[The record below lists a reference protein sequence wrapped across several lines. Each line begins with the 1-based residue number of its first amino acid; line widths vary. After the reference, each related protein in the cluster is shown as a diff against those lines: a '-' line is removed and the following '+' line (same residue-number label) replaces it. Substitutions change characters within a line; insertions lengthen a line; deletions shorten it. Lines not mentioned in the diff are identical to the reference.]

1 MTGWQDCPFEDI
13 TSSDLPHLYDDDCRW
28 AIKAALGAQRPLL
41 VRGEPGVGKS
51 QLAAAA
57 AHSLRR
63 PLVTQVITSHTEA
76 EELHYHFDAVARLAK
91 AQVLAIERPAGAPA
105 VPPPP
110 IAPNGDL
117 EAEVRADPLH
127 ELRFLRPG
135 PLWWVFDWADAE
147 KQYATLSVLKGPRP
161 PAPPEEW
168 GWTAERGTVL
178 LIDELD
184 KAEPDVPNALLEAFG
199 EGAFGVPY
207 RSRRV
212 EAQRATEPPLVVITT
227 NEERELPAAFLRR
240 CLVFELKLEGKEDL
254 ATLLV
259 KRGKAHFGTAL
270 DDKLYEDVAA
280 LLIRERTAQREA
292 AVRPGQAEYLD
303 LLRALVAMHPADPT
317 AQRNALEQ
325 ISRYTLHKSSEAG
338 F

>member
-1 MTGWQDCPFEDI
+1 MARWQDCPFEDI
-13 TSSDLPHLYDDDCRW
+13 TSTAPPHLYDDDCRW
-28 AIKAALGAQRPLL
+28 AIKAALGAERPLL

-57 AHSLRR
+57 ARSLRR

-76 EELHYHFDAVARLAK
+76 EELLYHFDAVARLAK
-91 AQVLAIERPAGAPA
+91 AQVLGIEKREPATP

-110 IAPNGDL
+110 AGPNGAL

-135 PLWWVFDWADAE
+135 PLWWVFNWSDAE
-147 KQYATLSVLKGPRP
+147 EQYGKWSVIKGPRP
-161 PAPPEEW
+161 PAPPKEW
-168 GWTAERGTVL
+168 NWTPEGGTVL

-207 RSRRV
+207 RSQRV
-212 EAQRATEPPLVVITT
+212 EANRDTEPPLVVITT

-240 CLVFELKLEGKEDL
+240 CLVFELRLEGKEDL
-254 ATLLV
+254 ATVLV

-270 DDKLYEDVAA
+270 EDKLYEDVAA
-280 LLIRERTAQREA
+280 LLIRERTAHRDA

-303 LLRALVAMHPADPT
+303 LLRALVAIHPGDPK
-317 AQRNALEQ
+317 AQRNALER

-338 F
+338 S